1 MPEQST
7 VYIPR
12 NDTVK
17 IYEDW
22 ILIAVKTSPKLPTY
36 SFLVIDPHDLLWHI
50 DDGEYKGVEEAIVV
64 AKRFVDLEIARESSK
79 QN

>member
-1 MPEQST
+1 MSEQSS

-22 ILIAVKTSPKLPTY
+22 ILIAVKTDRKLQTY
-36 SFLVIDPHDLLWHI
+36 SFLAINTHDEIDHV
-50 DDGEYKGVEEAIVV
+50 DDQEYRGVEEAIAV
-64 AKRFVDLEIARESSK
+64 AKRFVDLEEAKRLAK
-79 QN
+79 